1 MYRLHGVSGIC
12 VFRNVV
18 DTLMTGSMK
27 SDGQERMK
35 RRTSFYSTTAAAES
49 RNVNRYKRLEERM
62 TQQVNSPTSPEKP
75 PVPTS
80 SKVLM
85 TSPRRITARVLF
97 GLSPSPCKRI
107 IGPRCSKDANVSNC
121 FLHLSSCYRNYFTLV

>member
-1 MYRLHGVSGIC
+1 MECLTNTC

-35 RRTSFYSTTAAAES
+35 RRTSFYSKTAAAQS

-62 TQQVNSPTSPEKP
+62 TQQVTSPTSPEKP
-75 PVPTS
+75 QVPTNTNA
-80 SKVLM
+80 LM

-97 GLSPSPCKRI
+97 GLSPSPCKRN
-107 IGPRCSKDANVSNC
+107 IGSQSSKDATVSNC
-121 FLHLSSCYRNYFTLV
+121 ELDMFL

>member
-1 MYRLHGVSGIC
+1 MLLGVSGTY
-12 VFRNVV
+12 VFQNVV

-35 RRTSFYSTTAAAES
+35 RRTSFYSKTAAAQS

-62 TQQVNSPTSPEKP
+62 TQQVTSPISPEKP
-75 PVPTS
+75 QVPAN
-80 SKVLM
+80 SKVSM

-97 GLSPSPCKRI
+97 GLSPSPCKRVV
-107 IGPRCSKDANVSNC
+107 GPQCSKDARVSN
-121 FLHLSSCYRNYFTLV
+121 